1 MKATTRSPQIRRVVA
16 RAHGRAQCPICRKY
30 SRFNDETLAAFREAD
45 EDERHFRETGEHLIK
60 PQTLEEFFAEVN
72 RTANRKD
79 KTGNVYT
86 QEHREH
92 VPPAHS

>member
-45 EDERHFRETGEHLIK
+45 EDERHFRETGKHL
-60 PQTLEEFFAEVN
+60 PGVGVAQTLEEFLAEM
-72 RTANRKD
+72 A
-79 KTGNVYT
+79 
-86 QEHREH
+86 
-92 VPPAHS
+92 AL

>member
-1 MKATTRSPQIRRVVA
+1 MRATMKATTRSQQIRRVVA

-72 RTANRKD
+72 AL
-79 KTGNVYT
+79 
-86 QEHREH
+86 
-92 VPPAHS
+92 